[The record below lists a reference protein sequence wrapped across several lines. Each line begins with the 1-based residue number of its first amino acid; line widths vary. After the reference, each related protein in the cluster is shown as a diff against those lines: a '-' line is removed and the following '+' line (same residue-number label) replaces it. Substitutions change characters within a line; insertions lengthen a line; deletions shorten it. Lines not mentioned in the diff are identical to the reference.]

1 MASSISEL
9 NFEESNRKKRRKTG
23 DEAQDPNTGTETRWR
38 SEREQRIYSTKLFEA
53 LRRVRR
59 NSSPAFKVS
68 GGLQVREAADRVLA
82 VSAKGRTRWSRAI
95 LTSRLGL
102 RLGCNNKHKKAKAKA
117 GKVSGSSRLKRPAKN
132 MHLPAVQ
139 RKAKVLSRLVP
150 GCRKVSFPNLLEE
163 ASDYI
168 AALEMQVRAMTAL
181 TELLTGSPVDRLGSS
196 PVSSL

>member
-1 MASSISEL
+1 MASAISEL

-23 DEAQDPNTGTETRWR
+23 DEARDPNTGTETRWR

-53 LRRVRR
+53 LRQVRR

-102 RLGCNNKHKKAKAKA
+102 RLGCNNKHKKAKA
-117 GKVSGSSRLKRPAKN
+117 GKVTGSNRLKRPAKKR
-132 MHLPAVQ
+132 HLPAVQ

-196 PVSSL
+196 PGSSL

>member
-38 SEREQRIYSTKLFEA
+38 SEREQRIYSTKLVEA
-53 LRRVRR
+53 LLQVRR

-102 RLGCNNKHKKAKAKA
+102 RLGCNNKHKKAKA
-117 GKVSGSSRLKRPAKN
+117 GKVTGSSRLKRPAKN
-132 MHLPAVQ
+132 RHLPAVQ

-163 ASDYI
+163 TSDYI

-196 PVSSL
+196 PGSSL